1 MLDLNADSIIF
12 KAHATN
18 RVGGYILLLLVCSFS
33 TMQVQAEHVL
43 SSANDSQYR
52 DGLKVYSEY
61 CSRCHGTHAD
71 GRGRSTPL
79 YVKMKAAHPS
89 NFQLKLYSYRPKQ
102 YLANIV
108 RDGGEKHSMSKYM
121 PPFGDELTT
130 AQISDVVYFIQ
141 KVSIYSDQT
150 SMQDL
155 TQTQKEK

>member
-1 MLDLNADSIIF
+1 MDF
-12 KAHATN
+12 KADTTIIGVHVTK
-18 RVGGYILLLLVCSFS
+18 RICGYVLLLLVCSLS
-33 TMQVQAEHVL
+33 TVQVQAEHVL
-43 SSANDSQYR
+43 SSGNDSQYR

-71 GRGRSTPL
+71 GKGRSTPL
-79 YVKMKAAHPS
+79 YVKMKEAHPS

-155 TQTQKEK
+155 TQSQKEK